1 MRLCSAAFIAAPIL
15 LLISGLNDR
24 SLHAADSAESVD
36 SFVAPNAELTFERDV
51 RPILKTHCFHCHGE
65 EEHLEGGLDV
75 RLRRYLATGGD
86 SGPAVSP
93 GKPDESLLIERLR
106 SGDMPPGDDPA
117 KKVPAADIEII
128 ARWIAAGTVT
138 ARAEPEVL
146 TDADLITEEERAW
159 WSFQPIRR
167 PVPPVTRNQ
176 GVIRT
181 PIDAFIVSRLEEH
194 EFQLSPDADPVTLIR
209 RASFDLTGL
218 PPSPE
223 AVQEFAEDST
233 SRAYERLIERLLA
246 SPDYGDRWARH
257 WLDIAG
263 YADSEGYT
271 VNDTE
276 RPWAWKYRD
285 WVIQSLNNDKPFD
298 EFIRE
303 QLAGDEMVRP
313 PFAEL
318 PQEEIAKL
326 IATGFLRMAPDG
338 TGGGAADAELAK
350 NDVIAET
357 IKIVSTSL
365 LGMTVGCA
373 QCHDHRYDPIPQSD
387 YYRMRAI
394 FEPAYDTTKWRT
406 PASRR
411 ISLYTEADK
420 KAAAGIEAEAKKILD
435 VRTAKQQ
442 EFIEATFEKELAKLP
457 EDIREEARKA
467 RDTAAKD
474 RTTEQKRLL
483 KKHPSL
489 NVSAGSLYLYDKKAA
504 DVLKKMADQA
514 AALRAKKPKEE
525 FVRAM
530 TEVPGK
536 VPQTFLFARG
546 DHEQPKQALEP
557 AGLTVLA
564 SNSEE
569 AGLPVNDKSLP
580 TTGRRLE
587 WAKRLTDGSHPLVA
601 RVLVNRIWMHHFG
614 QGIVNTPGDFGLLGD
629 QPTHPQLLD
638 WLASEF
644 VSSGWSLKHL
654 HRLIMTSSVYRQQG
668 ASGQATHASSP
679 SVDNDLKTPSVVDP
693 DNTLYWQFPVRR
705 LEAETLRDSML
716 AAGGLLNERRSGPP
730 VPVMADIVGQW
741 VIGKENLNAGRPGP
755 VLPMKTEEFRK
766 TIFVQWRRS
775 RPLTVLDTFDL
786 PKMEPNCE
794 RRNSSTVAPQSLFLM
809 NSDFIIKMA
818 EHFAARVRREAGTNT
833 GEQVRRAWRIAYAR
847 SPEDDELSGALE
859 FLDAQTQEFA
869 STTVETEP
877 VTNLFDPKAK
887 KVKREPAELALAN
900 LCQLLL
906 SSNEFLYID

>member
-1 MRLCSAAFIAAPIL
+1 MRLRFVNCITTVVLMLVVWIGASAQA
-15 LLISGLNDR
+15 
-24 SLHAADSAESVD
+24 AESDD
-36 SFVAPNAELTFERDV
+36 SSVVPNAPLTFERDV

-65 EEHLEGGLDV
+65 EGELEGSLDV
-75 RLRRYLATGGD
+75 RLRRFLAKGGD
-86 SGPAVSP
+86 SGPVIVA
-93 GKPDESLLIERLR
+93 GKPDESVLIERLR
-106 SGDMPPGDDPA
+106 SGEMPPGDDPS
-117 KKVPAADIEII
+117 KKVPSAEIDII
-128 ARWIAAGTVT
+128 ARWIAAGAVT
-138 ARAEPEVL
+138 ARAEPDVL

-159 WSFQPIRR
+159 WSFQPIVR
-167 PVPPVTRNQ
+167 PTSPAVQ
-176 GVIRT
+176 KQESIRT
-181 PIDAFIVSRLEEH
+181 PIDAFVVSRLEEDS
-194 EFQLSPDADPVTLIR
+194 FGLSPAADRTTVIR
-209 RASFDLTGL
+209 RAYFDLIGM

-223 AVQEFAEDST
+223 AVRAFVEDRSPE
-233 SRAYERLIERLLA
+233 AYDRLIDQLLA
-246 SPDYGDRWARH
+246 SHDYGDRWGRH
-257 WLDIAG
+257 WLDVAG

-271 VNDTE
+271 IDDKE

-285 WVIQSLNNDKPFD
+285 WVIQSLNDDKPFD

-313 PFAEL
+313 PYAEL
-318 PQEEIAKL
+318 PPEGIARL
-326 IATGFLRMAPDG
+326 IATGFLRNGPDG

-357 IKIVSTSL
+357 VKIVSTSL

-394 FEPAYDTTKWRT
+394 FEPAYDPKSWRT
-406 PASRR
+406 PNSRR
-411 ISLYTEADK
+411 ISLYTAADK
-420 KAAAGIEAEAKKILD
+420 KVAAEIEAEAKKILD
-435 VRTAKQQ
+435 ERTAKQN
-442 EFIEATFEKELAKLP
+442 EFIAATFAKELAKLP
-457 EDIREEARKA
+457 EEIREEAQKA
-467 RDTAAKD
+467 RDTVAKD

-504 DVLKKMADQA
+504 DVLKKMSDEAT
-514 AALRAKKPKEE
+514 ALRAKKPKEE
-525 FVRAM
+525 FVRAT
-530 TEVPGK
+530 TETPGK

-557 AGLTVLA
+557 ASLTVL
-564 SNSEE
+564 SQNSDV
-569 AGLPVNDKSLP
+569 ARLPVNDESVP
-580 TTGRRLE
+580 TTGRRLQ
-587 WAKRLTDGSHPLVA
+587 WAQRLTDGNHPLVA

-614 QGIVNTPGDFGLLGD
+614 RGIVNTPGDFGVLGD
-629 QPTHPQLLD
+629 QPTHPELLD

-668 ASGQATHASSP
+668 VAGSTESAGSTDDSP
-679 SVDNDLKTPSVVDP
+679 MPQVVDP
-693 DNTLYWQFPVRR
+693 DNTLYWQFPIRR

-716 AAGGLLNERRSGPP
+716 AVGGLLNARRAGSP

-755 VLPMKTEEFRK
+755 VLAMNTEEFRK

-794 RRNSSTVAPQSLFLM
+794 RRNSSTVAPQSLLLM
-809 NSDFIIKMA
+809 NSDFIVQMA

-833 GEQVRRAWRIAYAR
+833 GEQVRHAWRIAFVRNPADN
-847 SPEDDELSGALE
+847 EINEALE
-859 FLDAQTQEFA
+859 FLDAQVEQFKA
-869 STTVETEP
+869 KPVETKP
-877 VTNLFDPKAK
+877 VTNRFDPKAK
-887 KVKREPAELALAN
+887 NVKRDAAELALAN